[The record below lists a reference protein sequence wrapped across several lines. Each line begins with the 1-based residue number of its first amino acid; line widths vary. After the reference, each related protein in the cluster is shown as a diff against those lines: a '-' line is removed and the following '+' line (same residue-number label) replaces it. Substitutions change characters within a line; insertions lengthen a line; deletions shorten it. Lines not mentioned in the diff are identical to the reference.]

1 MASFEEVVATMS
13 QRVGTLKS
21 FGKKIKFS
29 LDGNIFVIDGTA
41 NPPAVST
48 GDGPA
53 DTTVTV
59 TLEDFAKLMDK
70 KLNPMIAF
78 SSGKV
83 RLTGDLKGATA
94 LQKIF

>member
-1 MASFEEVVATMS
+1 MASFDEVVAIMS
-13 QRVGTLKS
+13 QRVATLKS

-29 LDGNIFVIDGTA
+29 LDGNIFIIDGTA
-41 NPPAVST
+41 TTPSVST
-48 GDGPA
+48 GDGSA

>member
-1 MASFEEVVATMS
+1 MASFDEIVVAMT

-29 LDGNIFVIDGTA
+29 LDGNIFIIDGTA
-41 NPPAVST
+41 NPPSVST
-48 GDGPA
+48 GDGSA

>member
-1 MASFEEVVATMS
+1 MATFDEVVAIMS
-13 QRVGTLKS
+13 QRVTTLKP

-29 LDGNIFVIDGTA
+29 LDGSIFVIDGTA
-41 NPPAVST
+41 TPPSVITS
-48 GDGPA
+48 DGPA

-59 TLEDFAKLMDK
+59 TLEDFAKLVEK

-78 SSGKV
+78 TSGKV